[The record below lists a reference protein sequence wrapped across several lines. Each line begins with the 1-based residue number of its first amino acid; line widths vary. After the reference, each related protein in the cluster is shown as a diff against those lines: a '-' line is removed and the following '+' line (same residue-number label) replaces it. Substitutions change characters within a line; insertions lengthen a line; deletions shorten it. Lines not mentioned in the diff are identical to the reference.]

1 MIEFN
6 NNESCHIYIIGV
18 GGTGSH
24 LISFLA
30 QLIGNNSDLK
40 NKHSITLIDGDI
52 IEEKNLRTQ
61 KFLHG
66 DVGKSKAEVL
76 SDRYSTVY
84 GIDIGYI
91 DSYIEDESMLKELIS
106 NNNYRNVIIVS
117 CVDNNKARRI
127 IDKVFNDGIR
137 RRYFYSSIIYIDTGN
152 SSGKGDLTG
161 QTVIGYRKSSE
172 IILPSASTFF
182 PQMLD
187 EEKDED
193 EIPQE
198 SCGEMMLHNIQNIG
212 ANITSACTVFN
223 LLNSI
228 LSFGII
234 PANLF
239 TFNAS
244 KLESES
250 ISI

>member
-1 MIEFN
+1 MIEIDLKEHFD
-6 NNESCHIYIIGV
+6 IFVIGV

-24 LISFLA
+24 LTSFLT
-30 QLIGNNSDLK
+30 QLLGNNPELK

-52 IEEKNLRTQ
+52 VEEKNLRTQ
-61 KFLHG
+61 KFLSS

-76 SDRYSTVY
+76 ADRYSAVY
-84 GIDIGYI
+84 NMDIGYI
-91 DSYIEDESMLKELIS
+91 DSYIESEDQLKKIAVTNTS
-106 NNNYRNVIIVS
+106 RSIIVS
-117 CVDNNKARRI
+117 CVDNNKARKI
-127 IDKVFNDGIR
+127 IDNVFNANTQ
-137 RRYFYSSIIYIDTGN
+137 RRYYYSSMIYIDTGN
-152 SSGKGDLTG
+152 SSGEGELTG
-161 QTVIGYRKSSE
+161 QTVIGYKKAGKT
-172 IILPSASTFF
+172 ILPSVSTFF
-182 PQMLD
+182 PQMLEI
-187 EEKDED
+187 EEEE

-198 SCGEMMLHNIQNIG
+198 SCGEVMLKNIQNIG

-244 KLESES
+244 KIEAESME
-250 ISI
+250 IK